1 MNRAVIRWRVMALVC
16 VVILALFGWAFWR
29 NSQDLQAENSR
40 QSSLQRSLTRLQND
54 KITLTDELAQVGTS
68 SYVEHRAREDYA
80 FLKPGELRFEIVNPD
95 CLEGYTE
102 DELRILM
109 QELVY

>member
-1 MNRAVIRWRVMALVC
+1 MNRMVIRWQALVLVC
-16 VVILALFGWAFWR
+16 VVIVALFGWTFWR
-29 NSQDLQAENSR
+29 NSQDLQAEKDR
-40 QSSLQRSLTRLQND
+40 QATLQRTLTHLQND
-54 KITLTDELAQVGTS
+54 QITLSNQLAQIGTS
-68 SYVEHRAREDYA
+68 SYIEHRAREDYS
-80 FLKPGELRFEIVNPD
+80 FLKPGELRFEIVNQD